1 MLDIKHILCAIDF
14 SKGTT
19 KVVEKA
25 ITISKRFDA
34 KLTVLT
40 VVESLPISVYMYL
53 DTEMEKETQ
62 DQLYALG
69 EKYDLKM
76 TQIKLVTG
84 YPKEVILNVAKELAV
99 DLIVMGS
106 HGHYGIT
113 RHLLGSTTRVIA
125 NAADCDVYIVRC

>member
-14 SKGTT
+14 SKGTS
-19 KVVEKA
+19 KIVESA

-40 VVESLPISVYMYL
+40 VVESLPVSTYMYVN
-53 DTEMEKETQ
+53 TELEKETQ
-62 DQLYALG
+62 DQLRALAK
-69 EKYDLKM
+69 KYDLNHKQ
-76 TQIKLVTG
+76 TKIVTG

-106 HGHYGIT
+106 HGHYGIA
-113 RHLLGSTTRVIA
+113 RHFLGSTTRVIT
-125 NAADCDVYIVRC
+125 NAADCAVYIGRC